1 MTQTLEAPR
10 PGVTAGPGAPVGGDP
25 PPHPLTSFVDRLT
38 RELDRVAESPAWS
51 MSPSEQASLIPVLRR
66 QRARLQELELRIL
79 VSADRNDVGTDAGAT
94 STATWLADATGST
107 RGACFRDVT
116 LAHALD
122 TDFQATRRALAA
134 GDIDAERAGVIV
146 AAVQALT
153 DEHEDLPEGTHAA
166 AECHLLEQARRFDAR
181 ILRRLGKRL
190 FEVVCPTAAD
200 EAEGRTLA
208 KEEERARRLTHLT
221 LRDNGD
227 GTTDGRFRLPTLHAE
242 LLKKA
247 LDELTSPRR
256 IGEARQDTDTDTGKK
271 LPYSTLLG
279 HGFMELLERH
289 LDLRSLP
296 GSSGSPFTIVVT
308 VSLEALMSGLGVA
321 ALETGHRISAG
332 EARRLACA
340 AGLIPMVLDGDSVP
354 LDLGRE
360 RRLFSKHQRIALAQI
375 YAGCAADNCDR
386 PPSQTEIHHLDP
398 WHEGGRT
405 DLRRGIPLCAHHH
418 QMADHPGSW
427 RMTVHAG
434 GPVRFTR
441 RT

>member
-1 MTQTLEAPR
+1 VTQTLDPPR
-10 PGVTAGPGAPVGGDP
+10 PAGTDTWGGGDP
-25 PPHPLTSFVDRLT
+25 PPHPLSAFVDRLAGA
-38 RELDRVAESPAWS
+38 LDRVTDTPAWS
-51 MSPSEQASLIPVLRR
+51 MSPSEQARTIPALRR
-66 QRARLQELELRIL
+66 QRARLKELELRIL
-79 VSADRNDVGTDAGAT
+79 VSADRNEVGTDTGAT
-94 STATWLADATGST
+94 STATWLADASGST
-107 RGACFRDVT
+107 RASGFRDVR

-122 TDFQATRRALAA
+122 TDFDATRRALAA
-134 GDIDAERAGVIV
+134 GDIDAERA
-146 AAVQALT
+146 AVVVDAVRALT

-166 AECHLLEQARRFDAR
+166 AEAHLLEQACRYDAR

-190 FEVVCPTAAD
+190 FEVVCPKAAD

-208 KEEERARRLTHLT
+208 REEKRARRLTHLT

-242 LLKKA
+242 LLRKA
-247 LDELTSPRR
+247 LEELTSPRR
-256 IGEARQDTDTDTGKK
+256 IGEARQDAHTGKK

-279 HGFMELLERH
+279 HGFMELLESH

-296 GSSGSPFTIVVT
+296 GSSGSPFTVVVT
-308 VSLEALMSGLGVA
+308 VSLEALRSGLGVA
-321 ALETGHRISAG
+321 VLETGHRISAG

-340 AGLIPMVLDGDSVP
+340 AGIIPMVLGGDSAP

-375 YAGCAADNCDR
+375 YGGCAATSCDR
-386 PPSQTEIHHLDP
+386 PPSQAEIHHLDP

-405 DLRRGIPLCAHHH
+405 DLRRGIPLCGRHH
-418 QMADHPGSW
+418 QMADHPQSW
-427 RMTVHAG
+427 RMTMAPG
-434 GPVRFTR
+434 GSVGFTR